1 MDELKYISW
10 EYICTELSNLC
21 ASQDLEEPVI
31 VSYEQIKD
39 DIMSFIRFL
48 VQSPQDITLRD
59 FESFNFL
66 LSESV
71 VRASPSKEAV
81 TLAFQSLRHKNR
93 RSAQIYIKARS

>member
-10 EYICTELSNLC
+10 EYIVQNSVIC

-48 VQSPQDITLRD
+48 VQSPKI
-59 FESFNFL
+59 S
-66 LSESV
+66 LSV
-71 VRASPSKEAV
+71 ILKV
-81 TLAFQSLRHKNR
+81 LIFCFQNQL
-93 RSAQIYIKARS
+93 